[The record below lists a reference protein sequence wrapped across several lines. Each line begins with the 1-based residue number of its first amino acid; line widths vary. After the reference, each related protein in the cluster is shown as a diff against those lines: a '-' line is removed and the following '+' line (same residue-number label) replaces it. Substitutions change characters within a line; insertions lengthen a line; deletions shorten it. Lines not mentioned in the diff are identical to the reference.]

1 MDLALVVF
9 VLVYFVMAT
18 GRVPGVRLDRACA
31 AFVGAVV
38 LVAGGAT
45 TPTAA
50 WQAIDVGTIGLLLGL
65 MIVSAQF
72 RLGGFWASLT
82 QRLADRPTSA
92 ERLLFELI
100 LTAGVMSAL
109 LTNDVVC
116 LAIAPVLV
124 DVCVRRRLDPVP
136 FLLALA
142 AAANVGSA
150 ATLIGNP
157 QNMLIGQSLGLS
169 FSSYLLDGAVPAAL
183 GLLGVFVVLRRA
195 YRGKLER
202 TLPPRVGPE
211 HAFDRW
217 QTQKGVC
224 VLLALVAG
232 LLVCPLPREVQAML
246 AASVLLVSRRIDSG
260 ALLAQVDWALLVLF
274 AGLFVCN
281 HAFQEAGHATAAFAW
296 LREAG
301 LDLHRPVALFVT
313 SVIGSN
319 LISNVPLTMLLLPV
333 ADHPSAGPILCLAT
347 TLAGN
352 LLLVGSIANLIVVEQ
367 ALRLG
372 VRPLH
377 RSWFLEHLRTGIP
390 ITLTTLAIAAG
401 WSWFRS

>member
-9 VLVYFVMAT
+9 VLVYLVMAT

-31 AFVGAVV
+31 ALAGAVV

-45 TPTAA
+45 TATSA

-72 RLGGFWASLT
+72 RLGGFWAALT
-82 QRLADRPTSA
+82 RWLAERPSSP

-100 LTAGVMSAL
+100 LAAGVLSAL

-124 DVCVRRRLDPVP
+124 DVCVRRGLDPVP

-157 QNMLIGQSLGLS
+157 QNMLIGQSLGMS
-169 FSSYLLDGAVPAAL
+169 FGAYLLDGAFPAAL
-183 GLLGVFVVLRRA
+183 GLLVVFVVLRHA
-195 YRGKLER
+195 YRGRLER
-202 TLPPRVGPE
+202 SLPTRVGPD
-211 HAFDRW
+211 HPFDRR
-217 QTQKGVC
+217 QTRKGVA
-224 VLLALVAG
+224 VLVVLVAG

-246 AASVLLVSRRIDSG
+246 AACVLMVSRRIESG
-260 ALLAQVDWALLVLF
+260 ALLAQVDWGLLVLF

-281 HAFQEAGHATAAFAW
+281 HAFQSAGHAAAAFAW

-301 LDLHRPVALFVT
+301 LDLHGPVALFVT
-313 SVIGSN
+313 SVVGSN
-319 LISNVPLTMLLLPV
+319 VISNVPLTMLLLPV

-367 ALRLG
+367 AQRLG
-372 VRPLH
+372 VRPQR

-390 ITLTTLAIAAG
+390 ITIATLAIAAG
-401 WSWFRS
+401 WSWLRS